1 MMSSEGAPRA
11 NEIVLATSAKTT
23 SSPDGMSRGGGGA
36 RASPAPLPASRRG
49 APGRAPK
56 DGSGAPAGVRA
67 PGRAPKDGSGRTG
80 GEANGSPSTVGAD
93 QEQAADPAPAR
104 LTSTLLAVGSPPRRV
119 TFVFTTSSFVT

>member
-49 APGRAPK
+49 APE
-56 DGSGAPAGVRA
+56 
-67 PGRAPKDGSGRTG
+67 DGSGRTG

>member
-56 DGSGAPAGVRA
+56 DGSGAPAGVPP
-67 PGRAPKDGSGRTG
+67 PGRRGGRRRTG
-80 GEANGSPSTVGAD
+80 AAG
-93 QEQAADPAPAR
+93 QEVRQTAAHQRWAPTKSR
-104 LTSTLLAVGSPPRRV
+104 RRTPRQRG
-119 TFVFTTSSFVT
+119 